1 MIAQPAQ
8 VPGTGAKDIGETN
21 GVTKY
26 KWGRLKLTIFG
37 QYLAVSRKHAR
48 QERGYYGRLTAT
60 RMHFIEWCYF
70 QWSWVTPN
78 YPKPSH
84 FLLFAWYFL
93 SSSVRI
99 EISNLVCWLTTAS
112 LSCGCQTTPERA
124 GHGHMTNLKFCG
136 PRLISVMAVAKAIE
150 SSNFVHRYWLLSS
163 VSLRM
168 TTYLQMGVVRVTLPI
183 FLILET
189 GIDE

>member
-1 MIAQPAQ
+1 
-8 VPGTGAKDIGETN
+8 
-21 GVTKY
+21 
-26 KWGRLKLTIFG
+26 
-37 QYLAVSRKHAR
+37 
-48 QERGYYGRLTAT
+48 
-60 RMHFIEWCYF
+60 
-70 QWSWVTPN
+70 
-78 YPKPSH
+78 
-84 FLLFAWYFL
+84 
-93 SSSVRI
+93 
-99 EISNLVCWLTTAS
+99 
-112 LSCGCQTTPERA
+112 
-124 GHGHMTNLKFCG
+124 MTNLKFCG